1 MKTVN
6 TIAAFVNKYL
16 IYIMIFI
23 DDRLLFFPQPFLW
36 IPPRTTILLSI
47 IMFCMGMTLNRCCV

>member
-16 IYIMIFI
+16 IYIMILLMIVSYFFRNPSYGF
-23 DDRLLFFPQPFLW
+23 RLVQRFF
-36 IPPRTTILLSI
+36 
-47 IMFCMGMTLNRCCV
+47 